1 MSAPLVENMARRGK
15 TTERDK
21 DGARGPYLRRRSPV
35 RVRRDLLG
43 VRRPW
48 TRGFLLSLGA
58 IVLGL
63 LAAYATD
70 SYLRFG
76 AAFVLAED
84 GAGLRV
90 TGLRSLPERGVE
102 EVFQADLG
110 GSVLDVPL
118 EERTRQIEDLGWVE
132 QAATL
137 RVWPDRIWV
146 RIRERKPVAFVRSQE
161 ASGRRAQPRLIDRYG
176 VFLDPPAGAEFS
188 LPVVTG
194 ISEYM
199 SLPNRLRRI
208 VLFES
213 LVADLDSKEPR
224 YSSFVSEVDV
234 SDPQNARVT
243 TIHEGDVIELQMG
256 RRLFRHR
263 WEVFLRYI
271 ETWKKQYGR
280 VNSVDLRY
288 QGQVAVR

>member
-1 MSAPLVENMARRGK
+1 MARRGNA
-15 TTERDK
+15 TQRDK
-21 DGARGPYLRRRSPV
+21 DAPRGPYLRRKSPV
-35 RVRRDLLG
+35 PVKRTLLG

-48 TRGFLLSLGA
+48 TRGLLLSLGA
-58 IVLGL
+58 IGLGL
-63 LAAYATD
+63 STAYAVD

-76 AAFVLAED
+76 TPFVLAED
-84 GAGLRV
+84 GAGLHA
-90 TGLRSLPERGVE
+90 TGVRFLSAGGVKE
-102 EVFQADLG
+102 IFQADLG
-110 GSVLDVPL
+110 GSILEVPL
-118 EERTRQIEDLGWVE
+118 EERTRQLEDLGWVE
-132 QAATL
+132 QAAIL
-137 RVWPDRIWV
+137 RVWPDRVWV
-146 RIRERKPVAFVRSQE
+146 RVRERIPVAFVRSRE
-161 ASGRRAQPRLIDRYG
+161 ASDSRRAQPRLIDRHG

-199 SLPNRLRRI
+199 SLPNRLQRI

-234 SDPQNARVT
+234 GDPRNARVT

-256 RRLFRHR
+256 QRLFRHR

-280 VNSVDLRY
+280 VNAVDLRY
-288 QGQVAVR
+288 RGQVAVR